1 MYKLVVEVDNWDL
14 ALAVFKTLEKE
25 VRFRRGE
32 LHLEG
37 GKIVATAADAA
48 SLRSLLHTVFRSLYV
63 VATVEEIAARQQL
76 PTHP

>member
-1 MYKLVVEVDNWDL
+1 VYKLVVEVGEWDL
-14 ALAVFKTLEKE
+14 ALAVFKTLERE
-25 VRFRRGE
+25 VRFKRGE

-63 VATVEEIAARQQL
+63 VAEVEEIAARQQ
-76 PTHP
+76 PSTHH